1 VSSGVTDIDA
11 IDASDIRKILQ
22 PLMPKAG
29 EDRSEKAD
37 VYQSVLD
44 AVTELMAGKVAEKM
58 LLEGE
63 ASFAADDRRQAAEL
77 AALICKTPQAIE
89 AFIVFSERQ
98 ALDLLSEHV
107 TVLMSLQIVLRIRRT
122 MSGEEIDRAIAT
134 ALAAEAS
141 AIERIRRKRWQRV
154 IENAASFE
162 AE

>member
-1 VSSGVTDIDA
+1 
-11 IDASDIRKILQ
+11 
-22 PLMPKAG
+22 
-29 EDRSEKAD
+29 
-37 VYQSVLD
+37 
-44 AVTELMAGKVAEKM
+44 M

-63 ASFAADDRRQAAEL
+63 ASFAADDRRQAVEL

-89 AFIVFSERQ
+89 AFIVFCERQ

-122 MSGEEIDRAIAT
+122 MSGVEIDRAIAT